1 MSSLIELSQGYCPA
15 YSPFFGFMG
24 VAAAIVF
31 SSAGAG
37 YGTAKAGI
45 GITGAGTFRPSI
57 VMRALIPVVM
67 AGIIAV
73 YGL

>member
-1 MSSLIELSQGYCPA
+1 
-15 YSPFFGFMG
+15 MG

-45 GITGAGTFRPSI
+45 GITGAGTFRPQI